1 MGRKKNRSRRPEPD
15 PAEVSAPEE
24 VASSSAPAA
33 VEDEPVG
40 LEEMLSKLPKAVVS
54 EEITIKGTI
63 RGKSVMYIL
72 GRVEGDVILDGAV
85 TVEPQGIVEG
95 TIKADVIHVAGS
107 VRGDLFAGSYVKLDA
122 SGVVDGDIQ
131 TAAITIED
139 GAWFNGQTTMV
150 RPPRV

>member
-1 MGRKKNRSRRPEPD
+1 MGHRKNRSRRTEPA

-24 VASSSAPAA
+24 VFSSSAPA
-33 VEDEPVG
+33 VEDEPAG
-40 LEEMLSKLPKAVVS
+40 LEEMLSKMPKAVVG
-54 EEITIKGTI
+54 EGITVKGTI
-63 RGKSVMYIL
+63 RGKSVMHIM

-95 TIKADVIHVAGS
+95 TVKADVIHVAGS
-107 VRGDLFAGSYVKLDA
+107 VRGDLAAGSYVKLDA

-150 RPPRV
+150 RPPRP